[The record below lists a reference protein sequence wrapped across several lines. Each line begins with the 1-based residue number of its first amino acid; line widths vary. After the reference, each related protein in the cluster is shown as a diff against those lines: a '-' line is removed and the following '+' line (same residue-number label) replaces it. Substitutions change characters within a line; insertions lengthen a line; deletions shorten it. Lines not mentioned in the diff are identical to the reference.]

1 VLPTLTAPV
10 IGTRLGLIIS
20 HHQGFAMTK
29 KPPENS
35 PTKPTDT
42 TTPPAPATKKKLS
55 LDVSNV
61 TEILERK
68 ISP

>member
-1 VLPTLTAPV
+1 
-10 IGTRLGLIIS
+10 
-20 HHQGFAMTK
+20 MTK

-42 TTPPAPATKKKLS
+42 TTPPAPARKKKLS

>member
-1 VLPTLTAPV
+1 
-10 IGTRLGLIIS
+10 
-20 HHQGFAMTK
+20 MTK

-35 PTKPTDT
+35 PSTQT
-42 TTPPAPATKKKLS
+42 TTPPGSPNKKKLS

-61 TEILERK
+61 SEILERK

>member
-1 VLPTLTAPV
+1 
-10 IGTRLGLIIS
+10 
-20 HHQGFAMTK
+20 MTK

-35 PTKPTDT
+35 PSEPRQT
-42 TTPPAPATKKKLS
+42 TTPPASPNKKKLS

-61 TEILERK
+61 SEILERK